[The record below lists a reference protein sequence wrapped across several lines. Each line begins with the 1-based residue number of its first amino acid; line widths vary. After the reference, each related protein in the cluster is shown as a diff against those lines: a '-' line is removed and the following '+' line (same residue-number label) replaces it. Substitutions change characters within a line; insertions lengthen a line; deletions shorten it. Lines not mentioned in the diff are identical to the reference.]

1 MKFPIWLTTSVIALG
16 ILIPPKVHSE
26 TILDLAEQNDG
37 VYTLAR
43 HHKHRRFRGFRH
55 GSFNHRR
62 RSRRRFH
69 RNRRHFPNRYGRSR
83 HHHRRYGRRHR
94 RSRGF
99 FIRF

>member
-1 MKFPIWLTTSVIALG
+1 MKFPIWVTTSVIALG
-16 ILIPPKVHSE
+16 ILIPPKAQSE
-26 TILDLAEQNDG
+26 TILNLAEQNDG

-43 HHKHRRFRGFRH
+43 HHGRRRFRGFKH

-69 RNRRHFPNRYGRSR
+69 RNR

>member
-26 TILDLAEQNDG
+26 TILDVAEQNDG

-43 HHKHRRFRGFRH
+43 HHKHRRFRGFKH
-55 GSFNHRR
+55 GSFDRRR

-69 RNRRHFPNRYGRSR
+69 RNRAHFPDRHGRTRHRGRHRGR
-83 HHHRRYGRRHR
+83 HHRP
-94 RSRGF
+94 RGF